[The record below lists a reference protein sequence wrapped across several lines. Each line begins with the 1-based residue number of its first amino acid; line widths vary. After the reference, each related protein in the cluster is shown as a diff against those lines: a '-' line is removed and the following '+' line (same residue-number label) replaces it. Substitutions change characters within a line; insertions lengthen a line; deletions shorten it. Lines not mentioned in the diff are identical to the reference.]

1 MNKFAKD
8 GASLVPIA
16 VPPICKNSLL
26 SKRKLLV
33 VRTNSNSLQRDELVG
48 FLVGDLFFFFFFFF
62 IQNKHIIHNLG
73 ICAPVFW
80 YVSLTIP

>member
-16 VPPICKNSLL
+16 VPPIYKYSLL

-48 FLVGDLFFFFFFFF
+48 FLVGDLWL
-62 IQNKHIIHNLG
+62 KRYDAVALM
-73 ICAPVFW
+73 P
-80 YVSLTIP
+80 SLFGMLV